1 MRFTRLRLQNW
12 RNFPSADVRLGSR
25 LFVFGPNASGK
36 SNWLD
41 AFRFLRDV
49 AREEGGLKRAV
60 NGLRKEFAAIRSL
73 HAHGRNMDV
82 LLEAHVLLEENQPE
96 WTYLLVLGQDSQ
108 KRVIVKR
115 EEVRQGARQ
124 VLARP
129 NDADKRDPEQKAQ
142 THLEQLNANADFRDL
157 AKALASVEYIH
168 LVPQLLRSPDR
179 YTGDPG
185 DPFGADFLERVAR
198 TSERKRKSRLQ
209 AINKALKAALPQFE
223 DLQFERDE
231 VGRPHLKARYL
242 HWRPKGNWQQEDQFS
257 DGTLRLFG
265 LLWELAEPGPVL
277 LLEEPELSL
286 HSGIVRQIPRIMARV
301 AGRSKQIL
309 VSSHSEDLLADGGVD
324 PSEILV
330 LTATDAGTEA
340 RLASTSPE
348 VNAVAAAAGDIGP
361 LIVSLTKPKQ
371 VEQLALFKGA

>member
-1 MRFTRLRLQNW
+1 VVGLPHTVPCSALR
-12 RNFPSADVRLGSR
+12 
-25 LFVFGPNASGK
+25 AS
-36 SNWLD
+36 
-41 AFRFLRDV
+41 
-49 AREEGGLKRAV
+49 
-60 NGLRKEFAAIRSL
+60 
-73 HAHGRNMDV
+73 
-82 LLEAHVLLEENQPE
+82 
-96 WTYLLVLGQDSQ
+96 
-108 KRVIVKR
+108 
-115 EEVRQGARQ
+115 
-124 VLARP
+124 ARP
-129 NDADKRDPEQKAQ
+129 
-142 THLEQLNANADFRDL
+142 
-157 AKALASVEYIH
+157 AS
-168 LVPQLLRSPDR
+168 PRR
-179 YTGDPG
+179 R
-185 DPFGADFLERVAR
+185 A
-198 TSERKRKSRLQ
+198 
-209 AINKALKAALPQFE
+209 KAALPQFE

-340 RLASTSPE
+340 HLASTSPE
-348 VNAVAAAAGDIGP
+348 VKAVAAAAGDIGP